1 MPGLLVLAVRLLED
15 YLIVPRVLGHSVGL
29 SPLVVL
35 VSVTFV
41 GIVLGGY
48 VVILAV
54 PLASV
59 IVTLIDVV
67 VRDKDPAEED
77 VPSVIFPASDTE

>member
-1 MPGLLVLAVRLLED
+1 M
-15 YLIVPRVLGHSVGL
+15 
-29 SPLVVL
+29 
-35 VSVTFV
+35 TFV

-67 VRDKDPAEED
+67 VRDKDPAKEHAVGHLPGERHR
-77 VPSVIFPASDTE
+77 VAALPSRDSARVV

>member
-1 MPGLLVLAVRLLED
+1 VLVLAVRLLED

-67 VRDKDPAEED
+67 VRDKDPAEEGA
-77 VPSVIFPASDTE
+77 PSVIFPGSDSE